1 MLAQAGAIRW
11 YVDRVGY
18 LSKRM
23 IFFQNSDL
31 KLIESPCIQYFV
43 NLANWSTALE
53 NCRNDGGDLAS
64 IHSNDED
71 RTINSKFV
79 K

>member
-31 KLIESPCIQYFV
+31 KLIESPCILVRVWYDF
-43 NLANWSTALE
+43 STVFRCEKHDFL
-53 NCRNDGGDLAS
+53 
-64 IHSNDED
+64 DE
-71 RTINSKFV
+71 KFFDHTRGT
-79 K
+79 